1 MVDFFNPSITSR
13 LLNSITRNQSGLQNS
28 ISKVASGKR
37 LINASVDPAGLAV
50 SEKLRS
56 DLAAFRQAIRNTESG
71 AGVLNVAESGL
82 SAISD
87 LLIRGRELASQA
99 ASGTLGNSER
109 QAINQE
115 FQQIV
120 AEIDRVSQSTQ
131 FNGQNLLNGDLAPAA
146 PPVEIQVGIGRTAND
161 RIALNV
167 IDATDS
173 ATLGIAGLDL
183 STAAGAQAALTPLDV
198 AQQTVL
204 GARSNAAALAGRL
217 ESVAASS
224 RSAFVELIDA
234 QSRIADADLVQEI
247 SDLGNALL
255 RLETSIRAL
264 AIQNR
269 QSADNVG
276 RLLNIRA

>member
-13 LLNSITRNQSGLQNS
+13 LLNSITRNQSGLQS
-28 ISKVASGKR
+28 SLSKVASGKR

-56 DLAAFRQAIRNTESG
+56 DLAALSQAIKNTDAS
-71 AGVLNVAESGL
+71 AGLLNVAEAGL
-82 SAISD
+82 SSISD

-99 ASGTLGNSER
+99 ASGTLGNTER

-146 PPVEIQVGIGRTAND
+146 PPVEIQVGIGGTAND

-167 IDATDS
+167 IDATDA

-183 STAAGAQAALTPLDV
+183 STAAGAQAALAPLDV

-217 ESVAASS
+217 ESVVASS
-224 RSAFVELIDA
+224 RTSFVALTDA

>member
-13 LLNSITRNQSGLQNS
+13 LLNSITRNQSGLQS
-28 ISKVASGKR
+28 SLSKVASGKR

-56 DLAAFRQAIRNTESG
+56 DLAALSQAIKNTDAS
-71 AGVLNVAESGL
+71 AGLLNVAEAGL
-82 SAISD
+82 SSISD

-99 ASGTLGNSER
+99 ASGTLGNTER

-115 FQQIV
+115 FKQIV

-146 PPVEIQVGIGRTAND
+146 PPVEIQVGIGGTAND

-167 IDATDS
+167 IDATDA

-183 STAAGAQAALTPLDV
+183 STAAGAQAALAPLDA

-224 RSAFVELIDA
+224 RSAFVALTDA

>member
-28 ISKVASGKR
+28 LSKVASGKR

-56 DLAAFRQAIRNTESG
+56 DLAALSQAIKNTDAS
-71 AGVLNVAESGL
+71 AGILNVAEAGL
-82 SAISD
+82 SSISG

-99 ASGTLGNSER
+99 ASGTLGNTAR
-109 QAINQE
+109 QVINQE

-131 FNGQNLLNGDLAPAA
+131 FNDQNLLNGDLAPAA
-146 PPVEIQVGIGRTAND
+146 PPVEIQVGIGGTAND

-183 STAAGAQAALTPLDV
+183 STAAGAQAALAPLDV

-224 RSAFVELIDA
+224 RSAFVALTDA

-276 RLLNIRA
+276 RLLNIRV

>member
-13 LLNSITRNQSGLQNS
+13 LLNSITRNQTGLQSNL
-28 ISKVASGKR
+28 SKVASGKR

-56 DLAAFRQAIRNTESG
+56 DLAALSQAIKNTDAS
-71 AGVLNVAESGL
+71 AGLLNVAEAGL
-82 SAISD
+82 SSISD

-99 ASGTLGNSER
+99 ASGTLGNTER

-131 FNGQNLLNGDLAPAA
+131 FNDQNLLNGDLAPAA
-146 PPVEIQVGIGRTAND
+146 PPVEIQVGIGGTAND

-167 IDATDS
+167 IDPTDS

-183 STAAGAQAALTPLDV
+183 STAAGAQAALAPLDV

-217 ESVAASS
+217 ESVVASS
-224 RSAFVELIDA
+224 RSAFVELTDA

-264 AIQNR
+264 VIQNR

>member
-146 PPVEIQVGIGRTAND
+146 APVEIQVGIGGTVND
-161 RIALNV
+161 RISLNV

-183 STAAGAQAALTPLDV
+183 STAAGAQAALAPLDA

-204 GARSNAAALAGRL
+204 GARTNAGALAGRL
-217 ESVAASS
+217 ESVVASS
-224 RSAFVELIDA
+224 RTSFVALTDA
-234 QSRIADADLVQEI
+234 QIRIADADLAKEI
-247 SDLGNALL
+247 SDLGSALL

-269 QSADNVG
+269 ESADNVG